1 MQIENY
7 FANKKLKFKKG
18 KLIETFPELSVC
30 QHDNLNSLSQYIFDS
45 PTKYYNRKI
54 FDETYKI
61 LNDIISSENNIDF
74 LNILSVN
81 IVQFN
86 HAVKT
91 LYEINRKDIH
101 ENLLPNEDVELM
113 HFISEKV
120 LYEYLKVNDVVL
132 LGLLKPIDF
141 YFRKLNGKGTDNM
154 DITNIINTL
163 KKQKI
168 LNSITSLY
176 DSVLR
181 NSIAHGGVT
190 FSSSQISFKDRHEAK
205 DFYSWDYLKKFDNLI
220 DCVNGVVFAYKK
232 MFFQYFEVF
241 SKYQIQIPESILEME
256 LHYKANHYGWQIKH
270 SYEST
275 IPLGKQFNLS
285 VETTLNSRKFMNF
298 SAVYTAIKLEELMPN
313 KFSTIFFHIKT
324 KYKMSCWQSVNL
336 ENLRKFLLGE
346 KIIVTDGTFFFE
358 EKFWGEKKDWF
369 IANKNFI
376 KDNFKNQEGNF
387 NSRFI
392 KHHSKKTYNVIEN
405 ASVVINNAENLGIGE
420 LEDFIRVS
428 TKDIISFVNKEKN
441 KVSNTF
447 KEKFFPNKYYRIN
460 IYNKDNRKRAFYSI
474 SKDENLLAT
483 LHINRTKQISNIVP
497 NWGVKEENRH
507 CLIVWNKK

>member
-30 QHDNLNSLSQYIFDS
+30 QHDNLYSLSQYIFDS

-358 EKFWGEKKDWF
+358 EKFWGEKKRLVYC
-369 IANKNFI
+369 
-376 KDNFKNQEGNF
+376 Q
-387 NSRFI
+387 
-392 KHHSKKTYNVIEN
+392 
-405 ASVVINNAENLGIGE
+405 
-420 LEDFIRVS
+420 
-428 TKDIISFVNKEKN
+428 
-441 KVSNTF
+441 
-447 KEKFFPNKYYRIN
+447 
-460 IYNKDNRKRAFYSI
+460 
-474 SKDENLLAT
+474 
-483 LHINRTKQISNIVP
+483 
-497 NWGVKEENRH
+497 
-507 CLIVWNKK
+507 